1 MANVRRGTMTA
12 PNQWWK
18 HLDWCKRV
26 FWKRERQAQKL
37 AIPDRLED
45 DYAAHDAE
53 ADSVC
58 THMNPCEA
66 CINSWRI
73 CCDD

>member
-1 MANVRRGTMTA
+1 MGNVRRGTMTA

-26 FWKRERQAQKL
+26 FWKRERQAQKR
-37 AIPDRLED
+37 AIPARLED
-45 DYAAHDAE
+45 DYTYDE
-53 ADSVC
+53 FMADVC
-58 THMNPCEA
+58 EPCNPCEQ
-66 CINSWRI
+66 CINSHRV

>member
-1 MANVRRGTMTA
+1 MTA
-12 PNQWWK
+12 PYHYWK
-18 HLDWCKRV
+18 RMDWSRRA

-37 AIPDRLED
+37 AIPARLED
-45 DYAAHDAE
+45 DYTAHDAE
-53 ADSVC
+53 ADAVC